1 MMHAY
6 LILAHNQP
14 DMVSRL
20 VSKLNHRNVFFFIH
34 IDAKSDITPFHAL
47 LKNYKNVQFVR
58 REKVNWMGFSQVQA
72 CLNLLQ
78 AATESSIQF
87 NYYSLLSGQDY
98 PIKSTEYIQN
108 FLSDGSIEYINYW
121 KLTDRP
127 SWLTKLHYYYLT
139 DLFPIRSF
147 HTTLSLR
154 GIYWR
159 LFNRLKGYF
168 PKRQLSIDA
177 IPYGGSTWWTLTDA
191 CVKYILK
198 YIDDHPEFSRFF
210 RHTLA
215 PDELFF
221 QTIIMN
227 SKFAES
233 AQNYQEYQ
241 RWSLET
247 SGSDKQAETKML
259 VEESFNLRYIDW
271 GNTHDERGWPAVLDI
286 SDLDALKH
294 SKSLFARKLDLVKS
308 AKLLEE
314 IDLEL
319 LRNRELQE
327 KMAHESMSENQ
338 L

>member
-1 MMHAY
+1 MIHAY

-14 DMVSRL
+14 HMLNRL
-20 VSKLNHRNVFFFIH
+20 VCKLNDKNVFFFVH
-34 IDAKSDITPFHAL
+34 IDAKSDIAPFYAL
-47 LKNYKNVQFVR
+47 LQNYKNVQFVR

-72 CLNLLQ
+72 CLNLMH
-78 AATESSIQF
+78 AAAESQIQF

-98 PIKSTEYIQN
+98 PIKSNEYIQN
-108 FLSDGSIEYINYW
+108 FLSDNSTEYINYW
-121 KLTDRP
+121 KLADRP
-127 SWLTKLHYYYLT
+127 SWLAKLHYYYLT
-139 DLFPIRSF
+139 DLFSIRNF

-210 RHTLA
+210 RYTHA

-247 SGSDKQAETKML
+247 STSDKETETKML
-259 VEESFNLRYIDW
+259 TEESFNLRYIDW
-271 GNTHDERGWPAVLDI
+271 SGTHNERGWPAVLDI

-294 SKSLFARKLDLVKS
+294 SKSLFTRKLDLAKS
-308 AKLLEE
+308 AELLEKV
-314 IDLEL
+314 DLEL
-319 LRNRELQE
+319 LSNQELKE
-327 KMAHESMSENQ
+327 KIVHESMYENS
-338 L
+338 